1 MHYAIRIL
9 LMTAAAICVAAV
21 AVLAGSHPSEAT
33 TVQKAAFGAAAIV
46 AAERSV
52 DCTARD
58 HHCPGPRRH
67 CQHAVRHVNLQLR
80 KENQRHQPPMQLN
93 SANPL
98 HIVQGLQ
105 PFAML
110 MREAIVGVP
119 CVWIRRG
126 PAFKAAFAVT
136 MRMRN

>member
-1 MHYAIRIL
+1 MHCAIRML
-9 LMTAAAICVAAV
+9 LIRAAAICVAVV
-21 AVLAGSHPSEAT
+21 AVLAGSHSSEAI
-33 TVQKAAFGAAAIV
+33 TVQKVATDI
-46 AAERSV
+46 AAERGI
-52 DCTARD
+52 DCIAHD